1 MPMQIGFNEKEL
13 MGLNIAIVCGN
24 NGVRCCTIVSAVS
37 LDFLK
42 SKMKVE
48 TSFFKNLK
56 KNTYIIIYHQF
67 GMRRSACV
75 MVNLYFL
82 CNMCVLR

>member
-48 TSFFKNLK
+48 TSFFLNLK
-56 KNTYIIIYHQF
+56 KKYIYYYLSSVWYEAQRLCDGHPL
-67 GMRRSACV
+67 RS
-75 MVNLYFL
+75 L
-82 CNMCVLR
+82 